1 MPASFTLRYDTRFAF
16 PALWQTTKRSS
27 FELYVVGRSGAEYF
41 DVYDSNFNVLYS
53 FEAKEEYKAQLT
65 EDKTSYTAYITQ
77 GIACDDNYIYCVL
90 DKPDVIVVYDWFGC
104 FVTKIDLS
112 NVVDY
117 EPENISIVGNSIYV
131 TDVFY
136 YNTELFG
143 KEIELTRAYV
153 YKIDASSLV
162 KDTSAQ

>member
-1 MPASFTLRYDTRFAF
+1 
-16 PALWQTTKRSS
+16 
-27 FELYVVGRSGAEYF
+27 
-41 DVYDSNFNVLYS
+41 VLYS

-117 EPENISIVGNSIYV
+117 EPENISIVGDSIYV

-153 YKIDASSLV
+153 YIIDASALV